1 MNLITCKSAKE
12 QGLDRYFTGKPCKHG
27 HTDER
32 RVIDRACVACGNEKA
47 VRHYNR
53 HREAQIAKMA
63 NWRNAN
69 RDKMRAASDNWKAN
83 NPEANRQS
91 AKAYREEHAE
101 QRAKGMRDWRDRNLD
116 HVNAYRSEWLS
127 QNGGLMAAH
136 GAKRRAAKYQA
147 APNWL
152 TSEHHAEIAEIYRQS
167 QHLSASTGVP
177 HHVDHIVPLQNK
189 VVSGLHVPWNLRIIT
204 AQENV
209 RKKNRLIPE
218 LINP

>member
-1 MNLITCKSAKE
+1 MNLITCKLAKE
-12 QGLDRYFTGKPCKHG
+12 RGLDRYFTGKPCKHG

-32 RVIDRACVACGNEKA
+32 RVIDRACVACGKEKA
-47 VRHYNR
+47 MRHYHQ

-69 RDKMRAASDNWKAN
+69 RDKMRTACANWRAN
-83 NPEANRQS
+83 NVDAVRQYE
-91 AKAYREEHAE
+91 KAYRKEHAE
-101 QRAKGMRDWRDRNLD
+101 QCAKSRRDWQDRNID
-116 HVNAYRSEWLS
+116 YVKAYRKEWLFK
-127 QNGGLMAAH
+127 NGSLMAAH
-136 GAKRRAAKYQA
+136 NAKRRAAKYQA

-204 AQENV
+204 ARENV
-209 RKKNRLIPE
+209 RKKNRLISE
-218 LINP
+218 IINP